1 MASTFRWGPM
11 WDLSTVSSWPLASYI
26 SPRWSPRRLLRWS
39 GMMSVS
45 IVDELVWRVVTAF
58 ESVALVSMLC
68 FFFLFC
74 GCTFWSCDCT
84 LPHPIFLPLIFVFLA
99 PHTPNCWWGTL
110 GVATGLPNKDLVDKG
125 WWSVSGE
132 AFNCLGSC
140 SNSNFVCLLKKTTS
154 MNTKMAW

>member
-1 MASTFRWGPM
+1 MASTSTFRWPM
-11 WDLSTVSSWPLASYI
+11 WELSTVSSWPGTLASYI

-74 GCTFWSCDCT
+74 GCT
-84 LPHPIFLPLIFVFLA
+84 I
-99 PHTPNCWWGTL
+99 
-110 GVATGLPNKDLVDKG
+110 
-125 WWSVSGE
+125 
-132 AFNCLGSC
+132 
-140 SNSNFVCLLKKTTS
+140 
-154 MNTKMAW
+154 